1 MVKSRLAAGL
11 LLIAWQA
18 PAAAAPTAEQAMAQ
32 YHRTFQ
38 SVDELRCPKGVG
50 PEDIVVCGRREG
62 RDPNRVPLPDER
74 EPGERV
80 ALIAGEPPSA
90 TEGLA
95 RTDRGPCET
104 AGPNHPC
111 GGGISFLSILF
122 GVIKIAK
129 AVHDRH
135 AD

>member
-1 MVKSRLAAGL
+1 MKWISAALMLAVA
-11 LLIAWQA
+11 AA
-18 PAAAAPTAEQAMAQ
+18 PATAAEPPTAEQAMAQ
-32 YHRTFQ
+32 YRRTFQ
-38 SVDELRCPKGVG
+38 PVDELRCPKAVG

-74 EPGERV
+74 QPGERI

-90 TEGLA
+90 TEGMA
-95 RTDRGPCET
+95 RTDRSACET

-111 GGGISFLSILF
+111 GGSISLLSILF
-122 GVIKIAK
+122 GAIKIAK